1 MHVCRLLSIVRSD
14 NRMFFRQTLVL
25 TGREVLSIL
34 GARVSSVDQGL
45 SHTHFEI
52 KVMVCSGDIQ
62 KRFEQPTRFCDAP
75 LPHCAVI
82 ILSKRNNS
90 PCSWNKRQH
99 SDAKKDSLAGL
110 ICGVFQRVTSNGLGC
125 RTGTLKRWQSCR
137 VHCAKLILPT
147 TIYTQSSIIGHRY
160 DHCCSINNQNLLTP
174 SVMKSLG
181 TYVHLTSK

>member
-62 KRFEQPTRFCDAP
+62 KRFEQPTSFCDAP
-75 LPHCAVI
+75 LPPHCVI
-82 ILSKRNNS
+82 ILSKVTILHVRETNGNIVT
-90 PCSWNKRQH
+90 Q
-99 SDAKKDSLAGL
+99 KKT
-110 ICGVFQRVTSNGLGC
+110 V
-125 RTGTLKRWQSCR
+125 WQ
-137 VHCAKLILPT
+137 V
-147 TIYTQSSIIGHRY
+147 
-160 DHCCSINNQNLLTP
+160 
-174 SVMKSLG
+174 
-181 TYVHLTSK
+181 